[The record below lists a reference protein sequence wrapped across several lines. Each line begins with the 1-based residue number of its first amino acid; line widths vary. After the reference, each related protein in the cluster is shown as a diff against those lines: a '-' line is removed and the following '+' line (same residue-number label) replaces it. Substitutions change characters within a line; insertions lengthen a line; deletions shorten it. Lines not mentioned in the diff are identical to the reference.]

1 MDLKPAANDRPTVR
15 PAVGK
20 TNSFLSLSF
29 VSMSV
34 GVSFGQ
40 KLMHD
45 IVPLLLLPAAKE
57 LGDEKKEG
65 KIEPGRC
72 DRIDGVVD
80 LRGFFFGAMEFVRV
94 RFF

>member
-1 MDLKPAANDRPTVR
+1 
-15 PAVGK
+15 
-20 TNSFLSLSF
+20 
-29 VSMSV
+29 MSV

-72 DRIDGVVD
+72 DRIVGVVD
-80 LRGFFFGAMEFVRV
+80 LRGFFLVQWTLYECVFLVLR
-94 RFF
+94 